1 VTTTSKLPKGLGI
14 KWTSKMKTDLEL
26 LIEHLRKEKFNL
38 EKEMNFY
45 ASERSFEE
53 AQYFVKP
60 LRLIE

>member
-1 VTTTSKLPKGLGI
+1 
-14 KWTSKMKTDLEL
+14 MKTDLEL